1 MPSFYVE
8 DLDITVSEFVN
19 SCTGRERD
27 ELINFLSKNGYIE
40 LKEHVDA
47 SSDMSASEAIF
58 EEHLDVL
65 HGKWNR
71 LSKEDEDTIIK
82 IAKNFK

>member
-8 DLDITVSEFVN
+8 ELDITVSEFVN
-19 SCTGRERD
+19 ACTVRERD

-40 LKEHVDA
+40 LKEHVDTR
-47 SSDMSASEAIF
+47 SDMSAFEAFF

-71 LSKEDEDTIIK
+71 LSNEEEETIMN
-82 IAKNFK
+82 IAKKFK